1 MSLYVARHGQTT
13 WNVENRVC
21 GLTDV
26 PLTEEGI
33 AQAEQMAQAA
43 KPLGLS
49 AIFCSPLSRARHTAS
64 FAGALCALP
73 VIIEPRLIEQN
84 YGIYEGKSGYDPGF
98 LDNKRLFATRYP
110 GGESH
115 MDVAARVYPL
125 LNELRER
132 CLTENV
138 LLVCHGG
145 VCRVIHTYFHPLTN
159 EEYFRYQAPNA
170 TLLRYDYPPLPGK
183 ETI

>member
-26 PLTEEGI
+26 PLTDVGI
-33 AQAEQMAQAA
+33 AQAKDMAQAA
-43 KPLGLS
+43 QSLGLT
-49 AIFCSPLSRARHTAS
+49 AILCSPLSRARHTAS
-64 FAGALCALP
+64 FAAEQCSLD
-73 VIIEPRLIEQN
+73 VTIEPRLIEQN
-84 YGIYEGKSGYDPGF
+84 YGIFEGRDGLDPGF
-98 LDNKRLFATRYP
+98 LSNKRLFATRYP

-125 LNELRER
+125 LNELKER
-132 CLTENV
+132 CRTENI

-159 EEYFRYQAPNA
+159 EEYFLYQAPNA
-170 TLLRYDYPPLPGK
+170 TLLKYDFQPK
-183 ETI
+183 

>member
-1 MSLYVARHGQTT
+1 MPLYVARHGQTT

-26 PLTEEGI
+26 PLTDVGI
-33 AQAEQMAQAA
+33 EQAKTLAQAA
-43 KPLGLS
+43 HKVGLH
-49 AIFCSPLSRARHTAS
+49 AILCSPLSRARHTAS
-64 FAGALCALP
+64 FVSALCNLP
-73 VIIEPRLIEQN
+73 VAVEPRLIEQN
-84 YGIYEGKSGYDPGF
+84 YGIYEGKDGYDPGF
-98 LDNKRLFATRYP
+98 LANKRLFATRYP

-125 LNELRER
+125 LDSLRER
-132 CLTENV
+132 CLRENV

-159 EEYFRYQAPNA
+159 EEYFRYLAPNA
-170 TLLRYDYPPLPGK
+170 TLLEYHFDRKDLS
-183 ETI
+183 